1 MKWYKVSRKLDIRL
15 LDDISIIVHNI
26 KITITSMIYH
36 MSTRIVRSKVQA
48 KCGECHGVSWCQ
60 VSMHFLVNDIFMC
73 FFFGLAIK
81 EVTEALPSRRA
92 PKNFG
97 RFLFGALPC
106 EALLPGGS
114 LSPIRRA
121 TNPLMA
127 TLGGVVGPVAA
138 YAPSLDWRLLK
149 EPVMEGDGVMEWVFG
164 FLIDL
169 RHASEVEASIDTFLT
184 LRLSDYQYV
193 IWEICISMSCWG
205 DLRSDFLRGHIVQ
218 WHPLWGWRRR
228 LEPEKR

>member
-1 MKWYKVSRKLDIRL
+1 MILVL
-15 LDDISIIVHNI
+15 LHIIL
-26 KITITSMIYH
+26 KFTITSRIYH
-36 MSTRIVRSKVQA
+36 MSTWTVRSKVQA
-48 KCGECHGVSWCQ
+48 KCGECHDCHGVSWCQ

-81 EVTEALPSRRA
+81 EVTEALRTAAESRSRA
-92 PKNFG
+92 WNFG
-97 RFLFGALPC
+97 RFLFGAPC

-149 EPVMEGDGVMEWVFG
+149 EPVTEGDGVMEWVFW
-164 FLIDL
+164 FSYCFAACF
-169 RHASEVEASIDTFLT
+169 RSWSIDTFLT

-193 IWEICISMSCWG
+193 M
-205 DLRSDFLRGHIVQ
+205 
-218 WHPLWGWRRR
+218 
-228 LEPEKR
+228 